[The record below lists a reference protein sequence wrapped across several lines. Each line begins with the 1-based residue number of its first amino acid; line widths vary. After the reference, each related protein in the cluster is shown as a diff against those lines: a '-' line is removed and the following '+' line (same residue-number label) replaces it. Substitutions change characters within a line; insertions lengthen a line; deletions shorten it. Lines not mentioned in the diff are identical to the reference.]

1 MIETAFIFDMN
12 GTMINDMHFHEE
24 AWHKIL
30 TEKLGAK
37 MSREQTKE
45 QMYGKNEELL
55 ERVFGKD
62 KFTWEEMHA
71 LSLEKEKIYQAN
83 YWPSLKLIKG
93 LDTFFEK
100 AYKENIPMAIG
111 TAAIPFNV
119 DFVLDNLKL
128 RKYFQAIVTADDVPV
143 SKPNPD
149 VFLKCADLLKLP
161 CKNCIVFEDSP
172 KGVEAAKNAGMK
184 AVAITTYHRADEF
197 EKFGNVLFVIEDY
210 LDQNLKSL
218 F

>member
-71 LSLEKEKIYQAN
+71 LSLEKEMTI
-83 YWPSLKLIKG
+83 SEG
-93 LDTFFEK
+93 
-100 AYKENIPMAIG
+100 IP
-111 TAAIPFNV
+111 V
-119 DFVLDNLKL
+119 
-128 RKYFQAIVTADDVPV
+128 
-143 SKPNPD
+143 
-149 VFLKCADLLKLP
+149 
-161 CKNCIVFEDSP
+161 
-172 KGVEAAKNAGMK
+172 
-184 AVAITTYHRADEF
+184 
-197 EKFGNVLFVIEDY
+197 
-210 LDQNLKSL
+210 
-218 F
+218 